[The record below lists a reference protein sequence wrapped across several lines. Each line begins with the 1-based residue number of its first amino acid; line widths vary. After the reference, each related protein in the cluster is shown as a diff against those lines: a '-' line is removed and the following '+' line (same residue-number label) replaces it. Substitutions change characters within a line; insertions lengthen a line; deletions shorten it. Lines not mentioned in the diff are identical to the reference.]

1 MTKRRREIKTRIKAW
16 IRSQDEASSEYYRNR
31 QSPGPYASESKWKP
45 SSLQTREGLSRRST
59 LCYLGAIQRSS
70 YQERSQ
76 SRGPAR
82 TEASRLNGYLHAIG
96 AAETAEFECG
106 IRVETDK
113 HYLFTCVRLYTER
126 REQRARW
133 PDKIWDLSFFQ
144 GGRRRGEEERGWRP
158 EIVAIRAIAAYA
170 RATARL
176 VTEVVEE
183 GTLA

>member
-1 MTKRRREIKTRIKAW
+1 MRPVQNIIEIDNLQVHTQANPSGNPAHSKRGKGYQGDRHYATWVPYNGALTKK
-16 IRSQDEASSEYYRNR
+16 EARAVA
-31 QSPGPYASESKWKP
+31 Q
-45 SSLQTREGLSRRST
+45 L
-59 LCYLGAIQRSS
+59 
-70 YQERSQ
+70 
-76 SRGPAR
+76 R